1 MADAPLPPGSGALPE
16 VPPHLRGAACRYR
29 QLLARGRDAESAFA
43 ELVAHLV
50 ILRPGLPRVLAQ
62 EQAEAVVAALG
73 PAARAAPAPPR
84 RLLLA
89 LAQPAPVS
97 D

>member
-1 MADAPLPPGSGALPE
+1 MADAPSPPPPGALPE
-16 VPPHLRGAACRYR
+16 VPPHLQGAACRYR
-29 QLLARGRDAESAFA
+29 RLLARGRDPDSAFA

-50 ILRPGLPRVLAQ
+50 VLRPGLPRVLAQ

-73 PAARAAPAPPR
+73 PAAGAAPRPPR

-89 LAQPAPVS
+89 LARPAALS
-97 D
+97 E